1 MRTELISIATD
12 TLPLDGAFYLPDTAA
27 SGAVMLLHGNTMNFY
42 VGAPRFLPP
51 MLTRLGFACLAFNR
65 RGHDILSIRDSR
77 AAEGAAFQL
86 TREGIEDNNYAARWL
101 AERGFSRPVV
111 IGHSNGGMLA
121 VKHVS
126 DHPETPAMVLLSA
139 HGGGRDGLQ
148 RTSRAGML
156 AADHLDEITA
166 QARTLV
172 AAGRGREL
180 MLVPGWWY
188 VISAESFLD
197 RMTEMPDVLELASTI
212 RCPTLFIRGDEE
224 SPDTYPAERFKER
237 ASGSCECRDRTQL
250 QPLLCRPRGGDLQTS
265 FGLARPHAEYRCRG
279 VTLISSESGLRLIV
293 LRVDGVTVFQ
303 PLGILKTA

>member
-1 MRTELISIATD
+1 MRTELISIATN
-12 TLPLDGAFYLPDTAA
+12 TLPLDGAFYLPEAEP
-27 SGAVMLLHGNTMNFY
+27 SVAVILFHGNTMNFY

-51 MLTRLGFACLAFNR
+51 VLTRLGFACLAFNR

-77 AAEGAAFQL
+77 SAEGAAFQL
-86 TREGIEDNNYAARWL
+86 TKEGIEDNNYAARWL
-101 AERGFSRPVV
+101 AERGFSCPVV

-139 HGGGRDGLQ
+139 HGGGRDGVQ

-156 AADHLDEITA
+156 AGDRLDEITA
-166 QARTLV
+166 QARALV

-197 RMTEMPDVLELASTI
+197 RMTEMPDVLQLAPTI
-212 RCPTLFIRGDEE
+212 HCPTLFIRGDEE
-224 SPDTYPAERFKER
+224 NPETYPAERFKER
-237 ASGSCECRDRTQL
+237 AGGPCDVEIVPNCNHFYVGREARICKVVSGWLIRTL
-250 QPLLCRPRGGDLQTS
+250 NIG
-265 FGLARPHAEYRCRG
+265 AR
-279 VTLISSESGLRLIV
+279 ESH
-293 LRVDGVTVFQ
+293 
-303 PLGILKTA
+303 